1 MADDF
6 ALNAL
11 MAEAQSRNGLTD
23 FGDPAFR
30 EPAAIFA
37 QALSEEANLTALG
50 RTAMRETVIGYLGD
64 RLKMEEW
71 YRRNPEIDDEQIGDP
86 LVIVGL
92 PRTGTTMLYRM
103 LAAAPGFA
111 APLHY
116 EAASVSPAFDWDF
129 KTAAD
134 PRIELAKTRIAG
146 MLAAVPEI
154 ASIYPYEAL
163 APEEDIYLY
172 GASFVSTSMQSLA
185 RVPSYERWFDTADKA
200 PAYRY
205 LTRAL
210 KLLQWQRKRA
220 GIRPATRWLL
230 KTPDHIH
237 SLDALLQA
245 FPGAKIIQTHR
256 DPVNTI
262 PSISSFIRALHRLS
276 AADVDSEG
284 LGREWCRMFARS
296 MNHAVQVRAGH
307 PDHFLDILYA
317 DTVADPRGVA
327 ERVFAFLGESLDD
340 DAWEEMGKWRDAN
353 QREARPSHHYSLEE
367 FGLSPAHV
375 KHEFAGYR
383 KSFLGLEP

>member
-1 MADDF
+1 MADNF
-6 ALNAL
+6 ALDTL
-11 MAEAQSRNGLTD
+11 MAEAQSRSGLTD

-37 QALSEEANLTALG
+37 HSLDEEANLSAQG
-50 RTAMRETVIGYLGD
+50 RTGMRETVIGYLCD

-71 YRRNPEIDDEQIGDP
+71 YRRVPEIADEDLGDP

-111 APLHY
+111 VPLHY
-116 EAASVSPAFDWDF
+116 EAASVSPAFNWNFDR
-129 KTAAD
+129 AAD
-134 PRIELAKTRIAG
+134 PRVGVAETRIAG

-172 GASFVSTSMQSLA
+172 GASFVSTSMQSVA

-205 LTRAL
+205 LIRAL
-210 KLLQWQRKRA
+210 KLLQWQRKRSGA
-220 GIRPATRWLL
+220 HHATRWLL

-256 DPVNTI
+256 DPVDTI

-276 AADVDSEG
+276 AATVDSEG

-296 MNHAVQVRAGH
+296 MNHAVEVRAAH

-327 ERVFAFLGESLDD
+327 ERVFAFLGEGLDD
-340 DAWEEMGKWRDAN
+340 DAWAEMGKWRDAN
-353 QREARPSHHYSLEE
+353 QREARPSHHYTLEE

-375 KHEFAGYR
+375 KHAFADYR
-383 KSFLGLEP
+383 QSFLGLEP